1 MRDTAAAVAA
11 NRFGF
16 GAREGELATI
26 ASDPRGWL
34 TAQLKNTPAAVATAG
49 LQDSASILARVQEL
63 RRARR
68 GGQASSEEQL
78 AAFKKIGELYRPIY
92 VSEATARLRA
102 GVDSEQPFIERLTHF
117 WANHFAVSVDK
128 AVVLGLAGSLEREAI
143 RPHVCGSFRDMLLAV
158 EQHPAMLLY
167 LDNAGSV
174 GPNSLAA
181 RLARLRRGKAPLGIN
196 ENLAREILELHT
208 LGVDGGYTQR
218 DVTTFAQ
225 VISGWSIGGGLGRL
239 SGGEPGHFMF
249 RPALHEPGAKVVL
262 GRRYSEDGMAQG
274 EAVLRDLAASPATAR
289 HIAVKLAR
297 HFVADEPPPDVIERL
312 TRAYLHSNG
321 DLPHVYRA
329 LIDSPEPWAHPL
341 AKYKTPTDY
350 LISTYRALNV
360 PVIEGHGALAAL
372 EQLGQR
378 TFAPGSPAGWP
389 DRSADWDGSA
399 ALLRRI
405 EWADALAQRLGSQ
418 HDAQD
423 LAPQLLGATLSDATR
438 TALAHAATAPQALT
452 LLLSAPEFLRR

>member
-1 MRDTAAAVAA
+1 MRDTAAAIAS

-16 GAREGELATI
+16 GARAGELATI

-34 TAQLKNTPAAVATAG
+34 TAQLKNAPAPLTGPA
-49 LQDSASILARVQEL
+49 LQDSASILASVQEL

-68 GGQASSEEQL
+68 GAKLSSEEQL
-78 AAFKKIGELYRPIY
+78 AAVKKIGELYRPIY
-92 VSEATARLRA
+92 VGEATARLRA
-102 GVDSEQPFIERLTHF
+102 AVESERPFIERLTQF
-117 WANHFAVSVDK
+117 WTNHFAVSVDK

-143 RPHVCGSFRDMLLAV
+143 RPHVLGRFADMLLAV

-174 GPNSLAA
+174 GPDSVAA
-181 RLARLRRGKAPLGIN
+181 LLARMRRGKAPLGIN

-208 LGVDGGYTQR
+208 LGVDGGYTQA

-262 GRRYSEDGMAQG
+262 GKHYAQGGIAQG
-274 EAVLRDLAASPATAR
+274 EAVLRDLAASPATAH

-297 HFVADEPPPDVIERL
+297 HFVADEPPQSIIERL
-312 TRAYLHSNG
+312 TQAYLHSGG

-329 LIDSPEPWAHPL
+329 LIDSPEPWADPL

-350 LISTYRALNV
+350 LISTYRALDV
-360 PVIEGHGALAAL
+360 PVVEGHGALAAL

-378 TFAPGSPAGWP
+378 TYSPGSPAGWP
-389 DRSADWDGSA
+389 DRSADWDGAS
-399 ALLRRI
+399 ALLKRI
-405 EWADALAQRLGSQ
+405 EWADTLAQRLGAQ
-418 HDAQD
+418 RDAQQ

-452 LLLSAPEFLRR
+452 LLLAAPEFLRR